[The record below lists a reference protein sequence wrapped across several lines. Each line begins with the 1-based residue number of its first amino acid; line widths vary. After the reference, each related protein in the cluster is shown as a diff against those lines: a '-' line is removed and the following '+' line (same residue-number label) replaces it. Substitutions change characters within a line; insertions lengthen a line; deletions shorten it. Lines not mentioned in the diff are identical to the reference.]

1 MRPARISLA
10 PVYITPAPT
19 SPRSTVEE
27 RERAEVVASVRNT
40 LSRMRRIPPSK
51 TAASRPSAWYPFTT
65 RTPPSD
71 SVRRPVTSAYICPRS
86 RNTGRSTRNPRNTT
100 RPKAT
105 SATRVRR
112 VTRGLIR
119 SITVKARVAVSR
131 PPASSIRPVP
141 TRFRKPSTSFM
152 IRDTRSPVLFAS
164 WNAIG
169 RRPTCSWTRIRMSA
183 ISCCAAFE
191 TSCTSAKEPR
201 PCTTVAATTAA
212 DQGQQQLDLAAAD
225 DVVDQVLG
233 GGGQD
238 QPRHPAHGHEQEG
251 HGQQPPPGLH
261 EGPDVGQQ
269 RPQPLGLPAP
279 GRLPGQ
285 PRHDPG
291 GSPHLGILPRR
302 GERTRACRSSLGGP
316 AFTGAFTGPRTRD

>member
-10 PVYITPAPT
+10 PVYMTPAPT

-27 RERAEVVASVRNT
+27 SERAEVVARVRNT
-40 LSRMRRIPPSK
+40 LSRMRRTPPSK

-71 SVRRPVTSAYICPRS
+71 SVSRPVTSAYICPRS
-86 RNTGRSTRNPRNTT
+86 RNTGRSTRNPRKTT
-100 RPKAT
+100 SPKTA

-112 VTRGLIR
+112 VTRGLRR
-119 SITVKARVAVSR
+119 SITVKASVAVSR
-131 PPASSIRPVP
+131 PPASSMRPVP

-169 RRPTCSWTRIRMSA
+169 SRPTCSCTRIRMSA

-201 PCTTVAATTAA
+201 PCTTVAATTAPTRGSSRSIWRRPMTSSIRYLVEA
-212 DQGQQQLDLAAAD
+212 G
-225 DVVDQVLG
+225 
-233 GGGQD
+233 
-238 QPRHPAHGHEQEG
+238 RTSPAT
-251 HGQQPPPGLH
+251 
-261 EGPDVGQQ
+261 
-269 RPQPLGLPAP
+269 
-279 GRLPGQ
+279 RLTAMS
-285 PRHDPG
+285 RKARA
-291 GSPHLGILPRR
+291 SSPRR
-302 GERTRACRSSLGGP
+302 GFMRAHTSGSSARSRSGLRARDDCRDSLVTTRVAPLTA
-316 AFTGAFTGPRTRD
+316 AFYRGDG